1 MSFKWSKGLLTMKEY
16 EQDMATEHEQDMAT
30 EHRMQTGKV
39 IGLVT
44 R

>member
-1 MSFKWSKGLLTMKEY
+1 MKEY

>member
-1 MSFKWSKGLLTMKEY
+1 MSFKRSKGLLTMKEY

-39 IGLVT
+39 IVT